1 MMHYIYIL
9 WLDMPAFEEKT
20 GLMAESNVNLP
31 AFCEFSSFENSE
43 QHVTM
48 KFQLQERSLMVGNLF
63 FTIEDGPQA
72 SLTRMKEQLS
82 SAFGRMP
89 SH

>member
-1 MMHYIYIL
+1 MMHYIYHI

-20 GLMAESNVNLP
+20 GLMVESNVNLP
-31 AFCEFSSFENSE
+31 AFCEFSSYENFK
-43 QHVTM
+43 QHVAM
-48 KFQLQERSLMVGNLF
+48 KSQLKERNLKVGDLF
-63 FTIEDGPQA
+63 FIIEDGPQA

-82 SAFGRMP
+82 STFGRMP